1 MSAYKTV
8 LLAAI
13 AVLVFA
19 LPVNA
24 VEIVTKKEGVFCNY
38 YNDIVELI
46 SATRTR
52 NEPLI
57 QNVINRCPKV
67 KAGTPGWTVKHP
79 RNTELIKIIL
89 IEFKKGKSAY
99 VWTFSGAY
107 VVQDHDSDLG
117 ASQKEGKQ
125 EEEKKKGEPVSNTH

>member
-13 AVLVFA
+13 AVLIFA
-19 LPVNA
+19 QPVDA

-52 NEPLI
+52 KDDLI

-89 IEFKKGKSAY
+89 IEFEKGKSAY
-99 VWTFSGAY
+99 VWTFAGAY
-107 VVQDHDSDLG
+107 VVQNHESDLEP
-117 ASQKEGKQ
+117 SKKEGIKN
-125 EEEKKKGEPVSNTH
+125 GEAVSNPSN